1 MLRECVSAI
10 NDVVTFEMTEK
21 NFEAKLLANELS
33 KEGSDV
39 MINFGVAET
48 ALQKGFTMTYKSTRA
63 LRNNDWEYLKNT
75 RWSSQKM

>member
-33 KEGSDV
+33 KEDSDL
-39 MINFGVAET
+39 MISFGVAET
-48 ALQKGFTMTYKSTRA
+48 ALKKGVYDDLQEYTGTQKQRLGI
-63 LRNNDWEYLKNT
+63 LKEH
-75 RWSSQKM
+75 